1 MTTWIAKRRKQKDR
15 TMKKIMFNELFGL
28 QQAVLDGTKTM
39 TRRII
44 HDIEID
50 WNRSGRVTLP
60 VGGFENGTLLMNVRS
75 ILSDAGINDYPAP
88 AKYQPAYKMGEEI
101 AIAQKYWDLRNCDAF
116 YEALQKT
123 DPTFPLECIKD
134 EAGCHNKMF
143 VRADWMPH
151 RIRIK
156 SIKAE
161 RLQSISNEDIYKE
174 GFKKEAV
181 NNGWGNAAW
190 HWEAMLTY
198 MDNLGRYKQICSP
211 KPQEAFA
218 CLIDKL
224 SGYGTWERN
233 PWVYAYEFELVR

>member
-1 MTTWIAKRRKQKDR
+1 
-15 TMKKIMFNELFGL
+15 MKKIMFNERFGL

-116 YEALQKT
+116 YEALQKA
-123 DPTFPLECIKD
+123 DPTFPLECIRD

-143 VRADWMPH
+143 VKAQWMPH

-161 RLQSISNEDIYKE
+161 RLQSISDEDCMRE
-174 GFKKEAV
+174 GVVKWMNCYIVTGIMEDRGK
-181 NNGWGNAAW
+181 NNVCFD
-190 HWEAMLTY
+190 TP
-198 MDNLGRYKQICSP
+198 R
-211 KPQEAFA
+211 EAFA
-218 CLIDKL
+218 ALIDRI
-224 SGYGTWERN
+224 SGKGTWQRN
-233 PWVYAYEFELVR
+233 PWVYAYEFELVQ